1 MKLAEVLRTS
11 AFGVSFWH
19 GKEKDMRDDERKV
32 YQYIGEHD
40 GVAMSMADVGAI
52 VGGTEKTGRRI
63 IRNLTAAGAIE
74 RRDAIGA
81 ASRFFCTCGT
91 QSRIGEQSQIPLEA
105 PRPAG
110 TGMFGSV
117 EDWEDILTALGAESW
132 IKESEIKKPSEAIV
146 FWSDG
151 TQTEYTIEPIGGGGI
166 KVS

>member
-1 MKLAEVLRTS
+1 
-11 AFGVSFWH
+11 
-19 GKEKDMRDDERKV
+19 MRDDERKV

>member
-1 MKLAEVLRTS
+1 MKSAEARSAS
-11 AFGVSFWH
+11 AFGV

-81 ASRFFCTCGT
+81 ASRFFCTGGAP
-91 QSRIGEQSQIPLEA
+91 SRISEQSQIPLEA
-105 PRPAG
+105 PRPVG

-132 IKESEIKKPSEAIV
+132 IKEGEIKKSSEAIV
-146 FWSDG
+146 FWTDG

>member
-1 MKLAEVLRTS
+1 
-11 AFGVSFWH
+11 
-19 GKEKDMRDDERKV
+19 MRDDERKV

-81 ASRFFCTCGT
+81 ASRFFCTSGAR
-91 QSRIGEQSQIPLEA
+91 SRIGEQSQIPLEA
-105 PRPAG
+105 PRHVG

-132 IKESEIKKPSEAIV
+132 IKEGEIKKPSEAIV

>member
-1 MKLAEVLRTS
+1 
-11 AFGVSFWH
+11 
-19 GKEKDMRDDERKV
+19 MRDDERKV

-81 ASRFFCTCGT
+81 ASRFFCTGGT
-91 QSRIGEQSQIPLEA
+91 PSRICEQSQISLEA

-132 IKESEIKKPSEAIV
+132 ITEDEIKKPSEAIV

>member
-1 MKLAEVLRTS
+1 MK
-11 AFGVSFWH
+11 
-19 GKEKDMRDDERKV
+19 DDERKV

-40 GVAMSMADVGAI
+40 GVVMSMADVGAI

-81 ASRFFCTCGT
+81 ASRFFCTDGT

-132 IKESEIKKPSEAIV
+132 IKEDEIKKASEAIV

>member
-1 MKLAEVLRTS
+1 
-11 AFGVSFWH
+11 
-19 GKEKDMRDDERKV
+19 MRDDERKV

-81 ASRFFCTCGT
+81 ASRFFCADETPTERGAGGAASVS
-91 QSRIGEQSQIPLEA
+91 SRMRGQSQIPLEA

-110 TGMFGSV
+110 TGMFGNV

-132 IKESEIKKPSEAIV
+132 IKEDEIKKASEAIV